1 MTLNDQR
8 MLTPTCGNAAL
19 MTDTFNSLPRQAT
32 DRRALGWLFTGRL
45 FFAAF
50 LLVLVASTARAGP
63 AEQLYQQV
71 LDNYR
76 VLDKQPEKHRDRASW
91 ERCIQGFQ
99 QVLQHDARGELAP
112 KCLFLMAQS
121 HQHLYHFYKAP
132 RDSQAVIQHYQTLL
146 RDFPSHSLA
155 DDALYL
161 LAVFYQDELHDAAA
175 AYAQLQR
182 LIQQFPSSD
191 MTLKAREKIAQIERL
206 RAPRAALSRAGG
218 KKSSDT
224 GKNTTVTDPKTLK
237 SITPVPTEPA
247 VQPYSSA
254 KPADQATATKA
265 AQPTAPIGKRKP
277 KDSRTAGQA
286 STPTL
291 AQQLGLGVGR
301 IVLDPGHGGKD
312 SGAISLSGLREKDV
326 VLNIAKM
333 LKLALERETRCQV
346 MLTRTTDRYLTLAE
360 RTAFANAKK
369 ADVFISIHA
378 NAAENRSLGGVE
390 TYFLNLA
397 SDPQAARVAAL
408 ENASAK
414 KQMSDLQSI
423 LKDLMLKSKTS
434 ESSRLAQDVQNRIVT
449 RLRER
454 YKDTRDLGVKRAPFL
469 VLVGA
474 EMPAILVETAFLS
487 NEQEELRLADTT
499 FQDTLSRG
507 IAAGVATYI
516 QQLSADRRQ
525 STASR

>member
-1 MTLNDQR
+1 MHAR
-8 MLTPTCGNAAL
+8 
-19 MTDTFNSLPRQAT
+19 
-32 DRRALGWLFTGRL
+32 WLFTGRL

-112 KCLFLMAQS
+112 KCLFLIAQS

-146 RDFPSHSLA
+146 RDFPNHSLA
-155 DDALYL
+155 DDAQYL
-161 LAVFYQDELHDAAA
+161 LAVFYLDELHDAAA
-175 AYAQLQR
+175 AHAELQR
-182 LIQQFPSSD
+182 LIQQFPNSD
-191 MTLKAREKIAQIERL
+191 MTLKAREKMAQIERL
-206 RAPRAALSRAGG
+206 RATPACFEPSRRQEEQRHRQE
-218 KKSSDT
+218 
-224 GKNTTVTDPKTLK
+224 NRRHRPKTLK

-247 VQPYSSA
+247 VEPYSSA
-254 KPADQATATKA
+254 KPADQATATKTV
-265 AQPTAPIGKRKP
+265 QPTAPVGKRKP
-277 KDSRTAGQA
+277 KDSQTPGQA
-286 STPTL
+286 GTPTL

-333 LKLALERETRCQV
+333 LKLALERETGCQV

-390 TYFLNLA
+390 TYFSESGQRPAGRSCGRVGECLGEKA
-397 SDPQAARVAAL
+397 DERPAVDPQGLDAEEQNQRIVAAR
-408 ENASAK
+408 SGRAK
-414 KQMSDLQSI
+414 
-423 LKDLMLKSKTS
+423 
-434 ESSRLAQDVQNRIVT
+434 QDC
-449 RLRER
+449 
-454 YKDTRDLGVKRAPFL
+454 DPAP
-469 VLVGA
+469 G
-474 EMPAILVETAFLS
+474 
-487 NEQEELRLADTT
+487 
-499 FQDTLSRG
+499 TL
-507 IAAGVATYI
+507 
-516 QQLSADRRQ
+516 
-525 STASR
+525 

>member
-1 MTLNDQR
+1 MTLDDQQIST
-8 MLTPTCGNAAL
+8 LTRDNAAL
-19 MTDTFNSLPRQAT
+19 MADACKSWSCQVT
-32 DRRALGWLFTGRL
+32 DRRARTGISTGRL
-45 FFAAF
+45 LFSAL
-50 LLVLVASTARAGP
+50 LLVLVASPALAGP

-71 LDNYR
+71 LDYYR
-76 VLDKQPEKHRDRASW
+76 VLDQQPEKHRDRASW

-112 KCLFLMAQS
+112 KCLFLIAQS
-121 HQHLYHFYKAP
+121 HQHLYRFYKAA
-132 RDSQAVIQHYQTLL
+132 RDSQAVIQHYQALL
-146 RDFPSHSLA
+146 RDFPNHSLA
-155 DDALYL
+155 DDAQYL
-161 LAVFYQDELHDAAA
+161 LAVFYLVELHDAAA
-175 AYAQLQR
+175 AHAELQR
-182 LIQQFPSSD
+182 FIQQFPSSD
-191 MTLKAREKIAQIERL
+191 LTLKAREKMAQIEQL
-206 RAPRAALSRAGG
+206 RVPQAALSRSGG
-218 KKSSDT
+218 KQTSDT
-224 GKNTTVTDPKTLK
+224 VKKTSAPKTLK
-237 SITPVPTEPA
+237 SITPMPAEQA

-254 KPADQATATKA
+254 KPANKAKTTKTLQA
-265 AQPTAPIGKRKP
+265 TAPIGKRKP
-277 KDSRTAGQA
+277 KDSRSPGQA
-286 STPTL
+286 VTPTL

-333 LKLALERETRCQV
+333 LKLTLERETGCQV
-346 MLTRTTDRYLTLAE
+346 LLTRTTDRYLTLAE